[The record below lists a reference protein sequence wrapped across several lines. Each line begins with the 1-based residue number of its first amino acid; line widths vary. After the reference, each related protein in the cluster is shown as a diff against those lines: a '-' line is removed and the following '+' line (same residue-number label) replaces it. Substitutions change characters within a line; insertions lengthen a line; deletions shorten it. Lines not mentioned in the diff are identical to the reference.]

1 LTIDK
6 YLDRIDDV
14 LEEAWNL
21 PFTGG
26 KRMVDIEKIRE
37 LVDEVRLNIPQEIK
51 DAKAIVRDREDI
63 IKDANAEAEEIIK
76 KAEERAR
83 RMISQEEVMISAREK
98 AGELLTET
106 HVKTRAAEKAV
117 LDYSE
122 SALRKAE
129 EVLLAVYNEI
139 KNTRTM
145 MRSGKLKNPKN
156 EAK

>member
-63 IKDANAEAEEIIK
+63 IKDANAEAEEIIR

-83 RMISQEEVMISAREK
+83 KMISQEEVMISAREK

-117 LDYSE
+117 MDYSE
-122 SALRKAE
+122 SALRKTE

>member
-1 LTIDK
+1 MTIDK